1 MYTVSGEEFLPT
13 APEVPLMP
21 DFYRIESSERA
32 QVIELTLPQ
41 MLDSAEFDELN
52 EAILSTISER
62 KSERWVIDLGQ
73 VSYMGSAMLGLMVNL
88 RQQIKSAGGKL
99 VLCSMPPSLM
109 QIFRTCCM
117 ERLFVIAKTRDEAF
131 RSA

>member
-1 MYTVSGEEFLPT
+1 MSNNF
-13 APEVPLMP
+13 
-21 DFYRIESSERA
+21 FRIQSSDRV

-41 MLDSAEFDELN
+41 ALDSAEFDELN
-52 EAILSTISER
+52 EAILGTISER
-62 KSERWVIDLGQ
+62 KSDRWVIDLGH

-88 RQQIKSAGGKL
+88 RQQIKSAGGRL
-99 VLCSMPPSLM
+99 VLCSMPPTLM

-117 ERLFVIAKTRDEAF
+117 ERLFVITKTRDDAL

>member
-1 MYTVSGEEFLPT
+1 
-13 APEVPLMP
+13 MP
-21 DFYRIESSERA
+21 DFYRIESSDRA

-41 MLDSAEFDELN
+41 VIDSSEFDEIN
-52 EAILSTISER
+52 EAILGLISER
-62 KSERWVIDLGQ
+62 KSDRWVIDRGH

-99 VLCSMPPSLM
+99 VLCAMPPSLM

-117 ERLFVIAKTRDEAF
+117 ERLFVIAKTRDDAI
-131 RSA
+131 RHA